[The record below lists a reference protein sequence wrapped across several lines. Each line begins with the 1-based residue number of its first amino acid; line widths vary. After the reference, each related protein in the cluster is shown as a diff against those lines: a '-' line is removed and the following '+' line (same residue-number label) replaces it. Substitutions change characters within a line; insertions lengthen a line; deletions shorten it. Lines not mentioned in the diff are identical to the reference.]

1 MELGPT
7 LGFLMVSFR
16 LSEQLGPP
24 YDLNLHSR
32 DLGSG
37 AGQAKTPQPRSPTA
51 HWHQGILSSEIVKS
65 TGPLH
70 SWGN

>member
-24 YDLNLHSR
+24 YDLNS
-32 DLGSG
+32 DLTVAPAARLCEMASSPPTHTLVCPGETFLAAG
-37 AGQAKTPQPRSPTA
+37 AA
-51 HWHQGILSSEIVKS
+51 
-65 TGPLH
+65 
-70 SWGN
+70 